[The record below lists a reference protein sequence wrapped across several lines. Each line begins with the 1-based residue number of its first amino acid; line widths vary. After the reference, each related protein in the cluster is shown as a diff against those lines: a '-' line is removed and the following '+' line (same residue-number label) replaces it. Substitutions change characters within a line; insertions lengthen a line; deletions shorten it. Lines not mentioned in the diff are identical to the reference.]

1 MDAIDPKIRCEI
13 DRELNAIEQTSD
25 VTVLYACE
33 SGSRSWGFASA
44 DSDYDVR
51 FVYVRPRD
59 WYLSINVEHRRDVI
73 ERPIDDVLDISG
85 WDLRKALQ
93 LFRKSNPPLHEWL
106 QSPHVYRQRGD
117 AIRQLQQL
125 AVDAYNPV
133 AAHYHYLSMA
143 VSTYRAM
150 TGDLVRRK
158 KYLYALRCLLAVRWI
173 ERGRGVV
180 PMEFGVLVEALVDD
194 AAVLAAIDDLLALKR
209 AGAEVQKGPRL
220 PILDAFVEAELDHHG
235 NTTRLE
241 PVPQVDIERLNA
253 LFRDAL
259 ADADKGCG

>member
-51 FVYVRPRD
+51 FVYVRPRE

-143 VSTYRAM
+143 TSTYRAM

-158 KYLYALRCLLAVRWI
+158 KYLYALRCLLAVSWI
-173 ERGRGVV
+173 EQGRGVV
-180 PMEFGVLVEALVDD
+180 PMEFDVLVEALVND
-194 AAVLAAIDDLLALKR
+194 ATVSAAIANLLVIKR
-209 AGAEVQKGPRL
+209 GSAEIQKGVRL
-220 PILDAFVEAELDHHG
+220 PVLDAFIQAELDRHA
-235 NTTRLE
+235 NATPLQ
-241 PVPQVDIERLNA
+241 PAPKVDIERLNA
-253 LFRDAL
+253 LFRDTLA
-259 ADADKGCG
+259 ADAR